1 MSIEARIRALHL
13 VLPAPLQLPPHVRLP
28 FSAVRVHGNRAFI
41 SGHGPLDASGTLAG
55 PFGKVGAEVSID
67 QAVIAARLTLLAM
80 LADLQTALGSLDRV
94 RAWLRVF
101 GMVNSAPDFHEMPHV
116 INGASD
122 LILEIFGPVIGAHA
136 RSAIGVA
143 GLPWNIPVEIEAEVE
158 FE

>member
-1 MSIEARIRALHL
+1 MSIDARIRALNL
-13 VLPAPLQLPPHVRLP
+13 VLPAPMQMPPHVRLP

-41 SGHGPLDASGTLAG
+41 SGHGPLDASGVLAG

-67 QAVIAARLTLLAM
+67 EAIRSSRLTLLAM
-80 LADLQTALGSLDRV
+80 LADLRNALGSLDRV

-101 GMVNSAPDFHEMPHV
+101 GMVNSAPGFHEMPQV

-122 LILEIFGPVIGAHA
+122 LIVEIFGAAIGAHA

>member
-1 MSIEARIRALHL
+1 M
-13 VLPAPLQLPPHVRLP
+13 QLPPHARLP
-28 FSAVRVHGNRAFI
+28 FNAVRMHGNRAFI
-41 SGHGPLDASGTLAG
+41 SGHGPVDASGALAG

-67 QAVIAARLTLLAM
+67 DAVSSARLTLLAM

-101 GMVNSAPDFHEMPHV
+101 GMVNSAPGFHDMPRV

-122 LILEIFGPVIGAHA
+122 LIVEIFGAAIGAHA

>member
-1 MSIEARIRALHL
+1 M
-13 VLPAPLQLPPHVRLP
+13 PPHVRLP
-28 FSAVRVHGNRAFI
+28 FSAVRVHGNRALI

-94 RAWLRVF
+94 HAWLRVF
-101 GMVNSAPDFHEMPHV
+101 GMVNSAPDFHEMPRV

-122 LILEIFGPVIGAHA
+122 LILDIFGPVIGAHA

>member
-1 MSIEARIRALHL
+1 MSIEARIRALQL

-28 FSAVRVHGNRAFI
+28 FSAVRVHGNRALI

-101 GMVNSAPDFHEMPHV
+101 GMVNSAPDFHEMPRV

>member
-1 MSIEARIRALHL
+1 MSIEARIRALQL

-28 FSAVRVHGNRAFI
+28 FCAVRVHGNRALI

-101 GMVNSAPDFHEMPHV
+101 GMVNSAPDFHEMPRV

-122 LILEIFGPVIGAHA
+122 LILDIFGPVIGAHA